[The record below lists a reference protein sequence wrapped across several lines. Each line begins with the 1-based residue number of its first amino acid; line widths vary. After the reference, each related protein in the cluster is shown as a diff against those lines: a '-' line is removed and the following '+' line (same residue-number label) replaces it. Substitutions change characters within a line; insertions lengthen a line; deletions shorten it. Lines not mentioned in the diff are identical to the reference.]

1 MQETQLIS
9 LDREVATTKVPKPQ
23 LAHQK
28 TLPAMPCYSSD
39 NVLEPLQIPF
49 PEPIK
54 TQLQLKNSVC
64 NIK

>member
-28 TLPAMPCYSSD
+28 TLPAKRYYSNG
-39 NVLEPLQIPF
+39 NVLQPLLIPF
-49 PEPIK
+49 PD
-54 TQLQLKNSVC
+54 
-64 NIK
+64 

>member
-1 MQETQLIS
+1 MQETQLKSSDKEAI
-9 LDREVATTKVPKPQ
+9 TTKAPKPQ
-23 LAHQK
+23 PAQQK
-28 TLPAMPCYSSD
+28 TLQAKRYYSNGS
-39 NVLEPLQIPF
+39 VLEPLQIPF